1 MKRAKLTSINI
12 TCNTSL
18 TQMKNKNGA
27 NFQKL
32 AKQTRAKFQKPKH
45 CL

>member
-1 MKRAKLTSINI
+1 MKRAKLISINI

-32 AKQTRAKFQKPKH
+32 AKQTRAKFQKPKQ